1 MTYEQLKNIIEKN
14 NIPEDVHLMSNSGWE
29 CCATE
34 MDGVLWIP
42 TYNEIHFT
50 QDTKFY
56 TDAPYHWP
64 YKKDDKDKEN
74 PTFHHKPETTQ
85 VTKKAPPHTP
95 R

>member
-34 MDGVLWIP
+34 MDGVLWNP

-50 QDTKFY
+50 QDTEYY
-56 TDAPYHWP
+56 TDGPYHDS
-64 YKKDDKDKEN
+64 YKNDDKGSKNVEHRDGWIILN
-74 PTFHHKPETTQ
+74 
-85 VTKKAPPHTP
+85 
-95 R
+95 

>member
-34 MDGVLWIP
+34 MDGVLWNP

-50 QDTKFY
+50 QDTDYY
-56 TDAPYHWP
+56 TEGPYNRP
-64 YKKDDKDKEN
+64 YKKDDKGSKNGEHRDGWIILN
-74 PTFHHKPETTQ
+74 
-85 VTKKAPPHTP
+85 
-95 R
+95 